1 MRAILT
7 SVTTLLLLSS
17 AALAQTP
24 PVQGAP
30 ANTPDNTGDMG
41 STWWL
46 VAIAVL
52 AVLAVWYFAR
62 NRNRT

>member
-7 SVTTLLLLSS
+7 SVTILTLISS
-17 AALAQTP
+17 ISLAQTP

-30 ANTPDNTGDMG
+30 ANTPDTTGDIG

-46 VAIAVL
+46 IAIAVL
-52 AVLAVWYFAR
+52 AVLVFWYFAR

>member
-7 SVTTLLLLSS
+7 SVTTLPLFSS
-17 AALAQTP
+17 LALAQTP

-30 ANTPDNTGDMG
+30 ANTPDNTGDIG

-46 VAIAVL
+46 IAIAVL
-52 AVLAVWYFAR
+52 AVLVVWYFAR